1 MRVLIALDVTSQNT
15 KIVNEAVSRP
25 WPPGTPFLLLHVLD
39 PYPFAKA
46 PISLKRAKE
55 AAAVQL
61 NSASQS
67 LIEAGWKT
75 ETDVILGMPRRVV
88 SQIAE
93 SWKADLVMLG
103 SNEAGALMRL
113 FLGSTARSVLRH
125 APCSVEIVRPSV
137 QEKEAGKPREMRI
150 LVATDGSEYS
160 TAAIQSVAN
169 RPWPKGSTAK
179 VISIPEPFMPL
190 GEFPYLELKEI
201 EDQNTA
207 ALKDAKRYAET
218 GAEVLSKA
226 GLTAAAET
234 PLPRDSDAREIVK
247 LAERWQ
253 AQLVVLG
260 SHGLRGFDRLTMGSI
275 SEHVALHAPCSVEV
289 IRAPLDL
296 MKNPKKLSKKGAE
309 R

>member
-1 MRVLIALDVTSQNT
+1 MRVLIALDITTQCT
-15 KIVNEAVSRP
+15 EIVNEVASRP
-25 WPPGTPFLLLHVLD
+25 WPAGTLFLLLHVLD
-39 PYPFAKA
+39 PYPFVKA
-46 PISLKRAKE
+46 PISLNRAKE

-61 NSASQS
+61 KSASQS
-67 LIEAGWKT
+67 LVEAGWKT

-88 SQIAE
+88 SQIAT
-93 SWKADLVMLG
+93 SWKADLVMVG

-125 APCSVEIVRPSV
+125 APCSVEIVRPSP
-137 QEKEAGKPREMRI
+137 QERKGGEPREMRI

-169 RPWPKGSTAK
+169 RPWPNGSKAK

-190 GEFPYLELKEI
+190 GEFPYFELKEI
-201 EDQNTA
+201 EDLNAA
-207 ALKDAKRYAET
+207 ALLDAKRYAET
-218 GAEVLSKA
+218 GAEALSKA
-226 GLTAAAET
+226 GLEAAVET
-234 PLPRDSDAREIVK
+234 PLPRNSDSREIVK
-247 LAERWQ
+247 VAEQWQ

-260 SHGLRGFDRLTMGSI
+260 SHGRRGFDRLTMGSV

-289 IRAPLDL
+289 IRTASAPNG
-296 MKNPKKLSKKGAE
+296 KSNKISKKGAK